1 MPNTAGGEHTHP
13 VIREPDAGSAEVAF
27 SDPGAVEVWDGEGGG
42 SPEIWEAVRVADY
55 MTDLQADINVRVETE
70 LRAETG
76 MDAENQERLE
86 LAKVHASIVVPSLG
100 WSRQLADVMRLAAD
114 GRLIVDSD
122 GLFRQRTEGSGA
134 GRRVSNSR
142 VRLLLKSS
150 FLSLPAGE
158 SSAGAVRPTV
168 QGEQAL
174 FLADLYPEGLHAD
187 DTTAYEA
194 RLKASRRH
202 WRSSEENKD
211 AARRLPP
218 LERWAMKWPED
229 RQPQRLSESEHA
241 DAVYALAVFAYRDLD
256 AVVTR
261 LWKPGVKAGDLV
273 AIGNRL
279 TAAQQKLGQDD
290 RGGAAADLRAAR
302 ALAERY
308 AASIEGDPR
317 AEEANTWT
325 RRLHER
331 IDQYLAHW
339 PGADAP
345 TQSPGR
351 EAAEVLQP
359 VAMAT
364 RRGVPPTHTAEG
376 APLTSP
382 QENVTRPPTSEGA
395 KPIRDGQPE
404 VSDAD
409 SQLATSPPAPSASPQ
424 ASEPP
429 RTAAVPSTAKTAAS
443 GDGAIS
449 AQDTSRLL
457 QVEWTLDLG
466 PTPPPMGDEE
476 RATAIA
482 MRASLPA
489 DGLVDLLAAAYDDQA
504 YSEWKRRYLM
514 SRSAGATQ
522 VGATEVRY
530 EHYANHLEATVG
542 DVSVTVAWP
551 RVRAWV
557 REIATPEVVG
567 FLTKAKAVSR
577 RFPQNRQGEER
588 WQAMGELALA
598 RTLRERVEAA
608 KRQVLDHAIGYL
620 ASRSIPATARRS
632 RPTAASAGGLG
643 LFDADGPFALPPMGE
658 LSQDF
663 DRIIALLP
671 DPGQEAPKRFA
682 PLSELTPGMVIELD
696 DSPIV
701 IAEIDSHPGRV
712 DIIGEHRGP
721 VRPHRVKHSLDLS
734 AESDPALQLAELP
747 PSLAPLIGPVP
758 LREGGTGRGPL
769 VAGHP
774 DANIPIRPGAG
785 RSAPQLPAGPP
796 LPRLDVFVWDE
807 ERRRS
812 HGKAIALR
820 AGGMPPVSAARRQMD
835 PDDPF
840 TQFVD
845 NLEHQL
851 MQLSDRAA
859 EHAVVERAAAEI
871 REGVTDL
878 AARARAYSAE
888 RLRQAEQNP
897 ARLLQITMEP
907 SLSGPFRRL
916 AMNTVMAAIDRAEAA
931 VSEAGQQA
939 RVRAALEAVVCTR
952 PPREPRGD
960 TQADFGDALV
970 PFTSMDERTS
980 ATVAELLATPAQ
992 WEHFNLM
999 AAEVHALTN
1008 RAAAVGEEP
1017 AARFAT
1023 VDEVRLHLSSVA
1035 NEEISGDSGP
1045 QRERAQN
1052 RSRRAARLAAD
1063 PSLELAPSGRLAL
1076 HGSPRDGWHV
1086 VAPGSGAD
1094 VVPWPVRTRKHAL
1107 AFADLMDRLTD
1118 DSGEAHPWDADDF
1131 PGHSGSQVHGVSLLY
1146 DWVTS
1151 SPSHTAYSFRD
1162 RLKGLR
1168 QRSASAGWMEDLA
1181 LHRFSDYG
1189 FIHPAAPDQL
1199 SPGDE
1204 IMFAFDQDE
1213 LTYASAVAGYFP
1225 PPYMRNRAIGTAAV
1239 GADGSLI
1246 PGHWWPEGRPDE
1258 VQKLDLPV
1266 RLREGVRRART
1277 GEYQLHEGI
1286 TAHLPA
1292 SEQRADTSPVAIGQ
1306 AAPQPWVQEAPAAFA
1321 QAPTGLSWVQPEGV
1335 PSDLGAAQS
1344 PGESADSSAQATPGT
1359 GQASAP
1365 VAAEGPREGSD
1376 AERRP
1381 AEPGQGQAEASE
1393 EPAVPGAVRQRG
1405 SMEVALPK
1413 LKKAQRTALE
1423 EVARGLVSR
1432 FGGLF
1437 MKQTHAVRREAA
1449 RSQNAVADL
1458 LEMGLVE
1465 ADGRQVQLTSRGDAW
1480 FAHNGVERPAGS
1492 EESWAAGET
1501 PYLAA
1506 AGSIEQ
1512 SQLLLAPA
1520 SIDYSQASPAQVT
1533 FEPDWPHPPSPA
1545 PFPDNW
1551 YKTSPDEGAIS
1562 AARRQARRA
1571 QERFAHSTARDV
1583 AALAMADDEQR
1594 WIWTRA
1600 RPLAQFD
1607 ENAAAALERLTDPAT
1622 FAYSTQALLNLRAV
1636 LEGVGRGA
1644 TEDYLQRILSAG
1656 SDPAAM
1662 DKAWRTDLGVATDPT
1677 YTTHVRAVV
1686 INYLMQTAA
1695 HAEAAGLDA
1704 VAVIDV
1710 LEDAGGWDGH
1720 LPQFGRSQSG
1730 FPHFPAAEAVVQ
1742 SAQFVASAAREQLM
1756 GASETVQ
1763 AWIEQQ
1769 RNAEDVEPRNPGGLP
1784 AAGREGV
1791 VTVPPGH
1798 GGQAAPTA
1806 GTSAV
1811 HLGDPDQAE
1820 TPEPVLE
1827 ALQVNG
1833 PGDRADTMPPVAA
1846 TGDGAAEPGE
1856 PNRGASAAKK
1866 DGEQASDSA
1875 RLGGAATSEGERADS
1890 QTGPGP
1896 SLEADPQPA
1905 SEESSREARPGGDA
1919 AATQEGANAERWPGA
1934 AYAYAR
1940 EATHDWRR
1948 LVDAMAA
1955 LDESHRT
1962 WPRTSRSHV
1971 ELTNVKSAVSRIDGQ
1986 MPAVPAVL
1994 PEVAHQL
2001 RELDGML
2008 DVVRDDLARSGDEE
2022 LRRRLTPLLSAVT
2035 EAHGQTHDR
2044 TQASARQLT
2053 RNTAGT
2059 WLHPWVTEL
2068 PEGTRANHEVRLAHT
2083 AERPGRILHADG
2095 TLLQHIG
2102 AGEESVAR
2110 PARAAGIVDAPRG
2123 TGAWQVVRFED
2134 GTHEVVHPALLHPAD
2149 QDPYPLQDGI
2159 DLTAEAWALRWQAFD
2174 RAEAAGATAA
2184 VLGAFFVVPGDR
2196 IRVPGRKG
2204 ERTVT
2209 SVEHG
2214 ARRRSGRKQV
2224 AGTALMH
2231 HGAGTVRT
2239 VEYMATDPYAAMP
2252 LALPEVHPG
2261 LAANPFFDPSEV
2273 ILTQDPIPADS
2284 FHKFSYTWSATV
2296 AGGHEG
2302 TYSIT
2307 GDCQGKVRNGIPDH
2321 KTYRVHYA
2329 HGFADGQHEEA
2340 QVWALGLATTLKG
2353 AAEYISAHWTR
2364 SQTGDHRA
2372 EAQQDDYASGLWLL
2386 PDVGE
2391 GEYLVYRPDRSW
2403 ELTSREGNVYDIR
2416 YEGTTR
2422 AGNLEVR
2429 HEGELVGVTTERYE
2443 KKWPQMLAL
2452 VRDHSAPQ
2460 PETPTAAVPSAE
2472 VLADAPE
2479 RDVSPDADVDQA
2491 ATGGHISS
2499 ADEVAR
2505 PDVAVAGAEEPDALF
2520 DLVATEG
2527 ERVGEGIQTA
2537 AQVRPA
2543 GPVVGPMA
2551 QTAETAA
2558 RADLGI
2564 APLEGEGVDEHS
2576 DRFDG
2581 NSRPPA
2587 DSDPGPLQQ
2596 AQLTGDLEP
2605 GHGDL
2610 QEQPGAKPANPTERE
2625 DVPLPRAGRSLQ
2637 EAPVTSH
2644 EEGVTPPQGGRSHQS
2659 RSEAEVAAGTLRA
2672 EPSPEATRDL
2682 ETAGQDSSRESAVPA
2697 GDEDRERPVEEPV
2710 GMAKSSTGHASQND
2724 SAERPATVPTEAEVA
2739 EHADAD
2745 AVDRKSSPRQPPG
2758 AAGAYADPSAYEVA
2772 HEALLA
2778 VLDQHEDWLT
2788 EDAAAAAAADALVTT
2803 SGVAPPA
2810 LAALLALDASAR
2822 TAEGRGDTHAAFA
2835 EQLRHHVRCTQLT
2848 MAKIVVGQATR
2859 TTDLARLRDLHVVAF
2874 EGQFIGFR
2882 QTTDAGEMEVGQY
2895 FGHRADQINQQTTA
2909 AADTAEL
2916 GAETPEEDVTVDE
2929 GDEVGLPAIE
2939 LPDGAG
2945 VFFSHAEGA
2954 PQLHARAVELVRSPP
2969 GTSGELAYLDGRPV
2983 YVMVTEQAGAAEP
2996 ALGALLL
3003 GQSTGNDARTVH
3015 ITAAE
3020 LAAVEPARLMAA
3032 VTAWMAADDAG
3043 ARPLLDYEQ
3052 GPGGAPETPGP
3063 VTATPEAQPTLASRA
3078 PDAAPAAANAAA
3090 EPERAQSP
3098 ADNLMPAAESL
3109 PLPREGAAPMTTPQ
3123 PGPETSELP
3132 QPAAPAA
3139 GRTPTVE
3146 RPVVQPAEGDEQR
3159 PITVPQAPAT
3169 AAPAMPAARQEEL
3182 GAADRLAGLARQ
3194 ALASLGSSREVTATM
3209 AAPDHVLVTVEATG
3223 DTSRDQYLTEGLQQ
3237 ALNTAIT
3244 GQPDRSLDRLRVD
3257 VQHARTGQTLLPAN
3271 GPAPTPANEAVPR
3284 ARLIA
3289 VNAEAARIFA
3299 SRLRTDANAELART
3313 YLHEGDAAAG
3323 IQGRQIPPEVQEQW
3337 GVGYAPSDRSAGR
3350 WDVLAQELQRA
3361 GFSEDELVQSGLA
3374 KRSSKGTLYDAFADR
3389 IMFPIHDQ
3397 VGEIVGFGGRRIDRP
3412 GESGSQAQERGG
3424 PKYLNTRETAI
3435 FRKGEL
3441 VFGLYHPAQAEARQA
3456 SIGPRVGLEGYLDV
3470 IAMARAGEARP
3481 LEQRPVAGAPMGT
3494 ALTKDQL
3501 TALRG
3506 IQDGTPRTHVMF
3518 SDNDPSGQRA
3528 LLNSWDLLLT
3538 TPGTTEVTRAED
3550 VKDAADLWETGV
3562 TSGAGGAQQV
3572 LHALDQRQPL
3582 LDAAVEAQLIDFA
3595 DAAERANHTFDSGA
3609 FNSRSRAAAT
3619 HAARLIH
3626 AEAQH
3631 RAPQDAQELQQAALT
3646 WAKRLHQNWKLPGH
3660 LVATAVLL
3668 GPGNH
3673 DDDHH
3678 NAVYE
3683 QALDLLAADPDGYF
3697 ADDQH
3702 VRSRNSAILADE
3714 HQPTASAAPGTS
3726 PTAGAT
3732 GTGLWPA
3739 GTNRPGAQAP
3749 ATATQA
3755 GEPAAFTMSL
3765 PGPGPSA
3772 TLTEITDRTAAA
3784 YGLHVAVYDRL
3795 GQHAIEDES
3804 PGQLAKPLPLGS
3816 LYGIPLATSGA
3827 DQRTEDPSIVVWLG
3841 TDSLRLSYRRFT
3853 AMTPAEFLAAVEWR
3867 AAAAAGGI
3875 GAPLSR
3881 TWRDAVRT
3889 ILPRSL
3895 PHTPNTDEFAALL
3908 DTVAASAEGRTEET
3922 RRRGRQ
3928 AVELY
3933 TAGHPDL
3940 AVDHLAAAD
3949 HIWVLR
3955 NDGGWVQET
3964 AAAQPSWNDV
3974 SERLAQEAS
3983 VLSQLGQEAAAHPAS
3998 DPTAAELPIAADLT
4012 VAHHSA
4018 HEAMAVLRPYSIGLP
4033 GTVYE
4038 RITDLVAQ
4046 MDSSVPAVRRLRG
4059 PDGERLMGRARSSL
4073 VRALQGLATV
4083 AGKIRLSGLADRLE
4097 RAVARLRGQE
4107 GRPQSERAV
4116 RADRRLQDL
4125 SHTERDLERR
4135 MAAPGTTMQEIG
4147 ELQEQW
4153 IINRARWRAR
4163 YEQIAGQ
4170 PPTTDFL
4177 PSNGLIAGA
4186 PPIPN
4191 PVTGHDLLVTRLRN
4205 RVAEERDIDPH
4216 TGEMSDPW
4224 NPTADLLTGVAWAYQ
4239 QRLIGSIP
4247 TGPDPEGPVLPDQ
4260 LRQAALIVT
4269 ARREASPLTLRRAM
4283 AISAERADRLL
4294 DRLEAQQIL
4303 GPYRPD
4309 ATRTVL
4315 AQSSDIDALLARP
4328 PHPRAPAPRP
4338 PAAVPPPTTPM
4349 EAEGVSET
4357 DLNGRRAEIEE
4368 VVTKFLAEQ
4377 AARTTGQP
4385 DDQGDQAATASRVRT
4400 ATRHEAQA
4408 NALTTRQTTQ
4418 LTPSQF

>member
-1 MPNTAGGEHTHP
+1 M
-13 VIREPDAGSAEVAF
+13 AF
-27 SDPGAVEVWDGEGGG
+27 SDPGTVEVWDGEGGG
-42 SPEIWEAVRVADY
+42 SPEVWEAVRVADY
-55 MTDLQADINVRVETE
+55 MTALGADIDVQVETE
-70 LRAETG
+70 FRAETG
-76 MDAENQERLE
+76 MDEENRLRLE
-86 LAKVHASIVVPSLG
+86 QAKVCASIAVPSLG
-100 WSRQLADVMRLAAD
+100 WSRQLADVLRLAAD
-114 GRLIVDSD
+114 GRLIVDSS

-142 VRLLLKSS
+142 VRLLLEGS
-150 FLSLPAGE
+150 FLRLPAGE
-158 SSAGAVRPTV
+158 SPAGEVRPTV

-174 FLADLYPEGLHAD
+174 FLADVYPEGLHAD
-187 DTTAYEA
+187 DATAYEA
-194 RLKASRRH
+194 RLKTSRRH
-202 WRSSEENKD
+202 WRSSEENKG

-229 RQPQRLSESEHA
+229 RRPQRLSESEHA
-241 DAVYALAVFAYRDLD
+241 DAVLALAVFAYRDLD
-256 AVVTR
+256 QVVTR
-261 LWKPGVKAGDLV
+261 LWKPGIKAGELV
-273 AIGNRL
+273 AIGSRL
-279 TAAQQKLGQDD
+279 TAAEQKLVQDD

-308 AASIEGDPR
+308 AASIEGDRR
-317 AEEANTWT
+317 AEEANTWV
-325 RRLHER
+325 RRLNER
-331 IDQYLAHW
+331 IDQYLVHW
-339 PGADAP
+339 PGADATP
-345 TQSPGR
+345 KTPGR
-351 EAAEVLQP
+351 ERAEVLRP
-359 VAMAT
+359 TAMAT
-364 RRGVPPTHTAEG
+364 RREPPPPLTAEG
-376 APLTSP
+376 AGLTSP
-382 QENVTRPPTSEGA
+382 QENVIRPLASEGA
-395 KPIRDGQPE
+395 KPIQDGQPE
-404 VSDAD
+404 ESAAD
-409 SQLATSPPAPSASPQ
+409 FQPAKSTPAPAASTQ
-424 ASEPP
+424 DREDS
-429 RTAAVPSTAKTAAS
+429 RVPVSLSTVKAPAS
-443 GDGAIS
+443 GDVPTG

-466 PTPPPMGDEE
+466 STPPPLGDEE

-482 MRASLPA
+482 VRASLPS

-504 YSEWKRRYLM
+504 YSEWKRRYLT

-522 VGATEVRY
+522 VGGTEVRY
-530 EHYANHLEATVG
+530 EHYANHLEAAVG
-542 DVSVTVAWP
+542 DISVTVAWP

-577 RFPQNRQGEER
+577 RFPQHVQGEER

-598 RTLRERVEAA
+598 RILRGRVEAA
-608 KRQVLDHAIGYL
+608 KQQVLDHAIGYL
-620 ASRSIPATARRS
+620 ASRSIPATARGG
-632 RPTAASAGGLG
+632 RPSAAPAGGLG
-643 LFDADGPFALPPMGE
+643 LFDLDGRFVLPPIGE

-671 DPGQEAPKRFA
+671 DPGEKAPKRLA
-682 PLSELTPGMVIELD
+682 PLSGLTPGMVIELD
-696 DSPIV
+696 NSPIV
-701 IAEIDSHPGRV
+701 INEINSHPGRV

-721 VRPHRVKHSLDLS
+721 VRPHRLKHSLDLS
-734 AESDPALQLAELP
+734 AESDPTLQLADLP

-758 LREGGTGRGPL
+758 LRERGKARGPL
-769 VAGHP
+769 VDGHP
-774 DANIPIRPGAG
+774 DATIPIRPGAG
-785 RSAPQLPAGPP
+785 QSTPQIPAGPP
-796 LPRLDVFVWDE
+796 RPRLDVYVWDE
-807 ERRRS
+807 ERRRA
-812 HGKAIALR
+812 HGKAIAQR
-820 AGGMPPVSAARRQMD
+820 ADSTPPVSAARRLMD

-851 MQLSDRAA
+851 LKLSGRPAERAA
-859 EHAVVERAAAEI
+859 VEQAAAEI

-878 AARARAYSAE
+878 AVRARDYSAE

-916 AMNTVMAAIDRAEAA
+916 AMNTVMSAIDRAEAA
-931 VSEAGQQA
+931 VSEAGQRA

-952 PPREPRGD
+952 PPRDARGD

-970 PFTSMDERTS
+970 PFTAMDEQTS

-999 AAEVHALTN
+999 AAEVHELTT
-1008 RAAAVGEEP
+1008 RAGAVVEP

-1023 VDEVRLHLSSVA
+1023 VDEVRLHLSSLA
-1035 NEEISGDSGP
+1035 DEEITGDSGP
-1045 QRERAQN
+1045 RHERAQT

-1063 PSLELAPSGRLAL
+1063 PSLELAPSGRLVL
-1076 HGSPRDGWHV
+1076 HGSARDGWHV

-1094 VVPWPVRTRKHAL
+1094 VVPWTVRTRKHAL
-1107 AFADLMDRLTD
+1107 AFADLLARLTD
-1118 DSGEAHPWDADDF
+1118 ASGAAHPWDADDF
-1131 PGHSGSQVHGVSLLY
+1131 LSSSGAQVLGANLLY

-1168 QRSASAGWMEDLA
+1168 FQSSSAGWMETLA

-1213 LTYASAVAGYFP
+1213 LSYASAVAGYFP
-1225 PPYMRNRAIGTAAV
+1225 PPYMRNRAIGTAV
-1239 GADGSLI
+1239 VDADGNLI
-1246 PGHWWPEGRPDE
+1246 PGHWWPERRPDE
-1258 VQKLDLPV
+1258 AQKLDLPV
-1266 RLREGVRRART
+1266 NLREGVRRARP

-1286 TAHLPA
+1286 TAHLPTTEPQVD
-1292 SEQRADTSPVAIGQ
+1292 SSPEGSRQ
-1306 AAPQPWVQEAPAAFA
+1306 ATAQPWGQEAPSAFA
-1321 QAPTGLSWVQPEGV
+1321 EVEPAPSWAQPESV
-1335 PSDLGAAQS
+1335 PSALDATLS
-1344 PGESADSSAQATPGT
+1344 PGDSLNPSNPAETPKERFSAEQ
-1359 GQASAP
+1359 
-1365 VAAEGPREGSD
+1365 
-1376 AERRP
+1376 RP
-1381 AEPGQGQAEASE
+1381 AEPEKTGQRETAAGAAAR
-1393 EPAVPGAVRQRG
+1393 EPARQQNG
-1405 SMEVALPK
+1405 LADFPK
-1413 LKKAQRTALE
+1413 LKKSQRTALDD
-1423 EVARGLVSR
+1423 VARDHVSR

-1437 MKQTHAVRREAA
+1437 VKQTHAVRREAA
-1449 RSQNAVADL
+1449 RSQDAVAYL
-1458 LEMGLVE
+1458 LEIGLAEV
-1465 ADGRQVQLTSRGDAW
+1465 DGQQVRLTSRGTGW
-1480 FAHNGVERPAGS
+1480 YAHYRVERPSGS
-1492 EESWAAGET
+1492 EEIRGSGQA
-1501 PYLAA
+1501 PHLAA
-1506 AGSIEQ
+1506 SRSIDQ
-1512 SQLLLAPA
+1512 SQLLLAPT
-1520 SIDYSQASPAQVT
+1520 SIDYSHTSLPQAS
-1533 FEPDWPHPPSPA
+1533 FEPDWPHPPTLT

-1551 YKTSPDEGAIS
+1551 HKTSPDEGHIK
-1562 AARRQARRA
+1562 AARRQAQRA
-1571 QERFAHSTARDV
+1571 KERFTHSTARDL
-1583 AALAMADDEQR
+1583 AALAIADEKKR
-1594 WIWTRA
+1594 WIWTRTK
-1600 RPLAQFD
+1600 PLAQFD

-1622 FAYSTQALLNLRAV
+1622 LAYTTQALLNLRAA
-1636 LEGVGRGA
+1636 LEDVGRGA
-1644 TEDYLQRILSAG
+1644 TEDYLQRILTAG

-1677 YTTHVRAVV
+1677 YATHVRAVF
-1686 INYLMQTAA
+1686 INYLVKIAA
-1695 HAEAAGLDA
+1695 HADAAGLDA
-1704 VAVIDV
+1704 VAVVDV
-1710 LEDAGGWDGH
+1710 LEDAGGWDGR
-1720 LPQFGRSQSG
+1720 LPQFGKTQSG
-1730 FPHFPAAEAVVQ
+1730 FPHFPAAEAVAQ

-1756 GASETVQ
+1756 GASEQVQ
-1763 AWIEQQ
+1763 TWIQQQ
-1769 RNAEDVEPRNPGGLP
+1769 RNLEDVEPRHRVAPPAIGQQDATTLLPGD
-1784 AAGREGV
+1784 
-1791 VTVPPGH
+1791 
-1798 GGQAAPTA
+1798 GGSGAPIG
-1806 GTSAV
+1806 GTSAD
-1811 HLGDPDQAE
+1811 HTAAADQAE
-1820 TPEPVLE
+1820 VPQPDLETLHVTDVGEPPAPEIDVESPANVIPKDID
-1827 ALQVNG
+1827 Q
-1833 PGDRADTMPPVAA
+1833 GDTSFRADGTFPVPTRDAA
-1846 TGDGAAEPGE
+1846 PEVDEPNPGTAAAEK
-1856 PNRGASAAKK
+1856 NRMGH
-1866 DGEQASDSA
+1866 QASDSTRREGA
-1875 RLGGAATSEGERADS
+1875 TTAERAGAAS
-1890 QTGPGP
+1890 QTGPGRAP
-1896 SLEADPQPA
+1896 VTDPQTPSVGSSQKA
-1905 SEESSREARPGGDA
+1905 SPGGEGAAPQEGDA
-1919 AATQEGANAERWPGA
+1919 ADPGLEPARRRTDA
-1934 AYAYAR
+1934 AYVHPR
-1940 EATHDWRR
+1940 EATGDWRR
-1948 LVDAMAA
+1948 LVDATAA
-1955 LDESHRT
+1955 LGESHRT

-1971 ELTNVKSAVSRIDGQ
+1971 ALTSVQSAVSRIDERT
-1986 MPAVPAVL
+1986 PAIPSVL
-1994 PEVAHQL
+1994 SEVAHQL
-2001 RELDGML
+2001 RELDWML
-2008 DVVRDDLARSGDEE
+2008 GVVRDDLARSGDEE
-2022 LRRRLTPLLSAVT
+2022 LRLRLTPLLSAVI
-2035 EAHGQTHDR
+2035 EAHEQTHSR

-2053 RNTAGT
+2053 RNAVGT
-2059 WLHPWVTEL
+2059 WLHPWVTER
-2068 PEGTRANHEVRLAHT
+2068 PEGTRAIHEVRLAHT
-2083 AERPGRILHADG
+2083 AERPGRVLHADG

-2102 AGEESVAR
+2102 AGEEPAARSV
-2110 PARAAGIVDAPRG
+2110 RAAGIIDAPRG

-2134 GTHEVVHPALLHPAD
+2134 GTYEVVHPALLHPAG
-2149 QDPYPLQDGI
+2149 QDPYPLPDGV
-2159 DLTAEAWALRWQAFD
+2159 DLQAEAWAMRWQAFD
-2174 RAEAAGATAA
+2174 RAEAAGTTTAA
-2184 VLGAFFVVPGDR
+2184 LGAFLVVPGDR

-2209 SVEHG
+2209 RVEHG

-2224 AGTALMH
+2224 AGTALTH
-2231 HGAGTVRT
+2231 RGAGTVRT
-2239 VEYMATDPYAAMP
+2239 AEYMATDPFAA
-2252 LALPEVHPG
+2252 LQVALPGTPPA
-2261 LAANPFFDPSEV
+2261 LAPNPLGDPSEV
-2273 ILTQDPIPADS
+2273 TLTQDPVPADS

-2329 HGFADGQHEEA
+2329 HGFAAGQDEEA

-2364 SQTGDHRA
+2364 SQTADHRA
-2372 EAQQDDYASGLWLL
+2372 EAQQDRYASGLWLL

-2403 ELTSREGNVYDIR
+2403 ELTSREGDVYDIR

-2460 PETPTAAVPSAE
+2460 PAGPAAAVPSAE
-2472 VLADAPE
+2472 VLVDDPE
-2479 RDVSPDADVDQA
+2479 RKVSADADVDQA
-2491 ATGGHISS
+2491 AADGHLGS

-2505 PDVAVAGAEEPDALF
+2505 PDVAAAGAEEPDALF
-2520 DLVATEG
+2520 DLVEPEG
-2527 ERVGEGIQTA
+2527 SRGGEGMRTA
-2537 AQVRPA
+2537 AQDKPA
-2543 GPVVGPMA
+2543 GPEVGPMA
-2551 QTAETAA
+2551 QPAETAA
-2558 RADLGI
+2558 RDDLGV
-2564 APLEGEGVDEHS
+2564 APLEGEGVEEHG

-2581 NSRPPA
+2581 NSHPPA
-2587 DSDPGPLQQ
+2587 DSSPGPREQ
-2596 AQLTGDLEP
+2596 AQLTGDVEP
-2605 GHGDL
+2605 GRGDL
-2610 QEQPGAKPANPTERE
+2610 QEQPDAKPANPTAQE
-2625 DVPLPRAGRSLQ
+2625 DAPLPRAGRSLQ
-2637 EAPVTSH
+2637 GAPVTSH
-2644 EEGVTPPQGGRSHQS
+2644 EEGVTPRQGGRSPQS
-2659 RSEAEVAAGTLRA
+2659 RSEAEDAAGTQRA
-2672 EPSPEATRDL
+2672 EPRPEAARDL
-2682 ETAGQDSSRESAVPA
+2682 QTAGQDASRETAVPA
-2697 GDEDRERPVEEPV
+2697 GAEDRQRPVEEPA
-2710 GMAKSSTGHASQND
+2710 GMTKPSTGHAPQND
-2724 SAERPATVPTEAEVA
+2724 YAESPATEPTTPEAA
-2739 EHADAD
+2739 EHADTD
-2745 AVDRKSSPRQPPG
+2745 PVDTKAPLRQPLG
-2758 AAGAYADPSAYEVA
+2758 EVGAYADPAAYEEA

-2778 VLDQHEDWLT
+2778 VLDQHEVWLT

-2803 SGVAPPA
+2803 NGVAPPA
-2810 LAALLALDASAR
+2810 LTALLALDVAAR
-2822 TAEGRGDTHAAFA
+2822 SAEGREDAHAAFA

-2848 MAKIVVGQATR
+2848 MAKTVVGQATR

-2895 FGHRADQINQQTTA
+2895 LGHRADQINQQSMA
-2909 AADTAEL
+2909 PADTAEL
-2916 GAETPEEDVTVDE
+2916 GAETAEEDVTMDE
-2929 GDEVGLPAIE
+2929 GDDVGLPALE

-2983 YVMVTEQAGAAEP
+2983 YVMVTEQPDAAAP
-2996 ALGALLL
+2996 GLGALLL
-3003 GQSTGNDARTVH
+3003 GQSMGNDARTVH

-3032 VTAWMAADDAG
+3032 VSAWMAADDAG
-3043 ARPLLDYEQ
+3043 ARPLLNYEQ
-3052 GPGGAPETPGP
+3052 GTGGAPETPGT
-3063 VTATPEAQPTLASRA
+3063 VTAAPEAQPTLVSSA
-3078 PDAAPAAANAAA
+3078 PDSAPPAADAAV
-3090 EPERAQSP
+3090 EPERAQPP
-3098 ADNLMPAAESL
+3098 ADKLMPAAESL
-3109 PLPREGAAPMTTPQ
+3109 PLPREDAAPMTTPE
-3123 PGPETSELP
+3123 PGPEPSERP
-3132 QPAAPAA
+3132 QPTSPAV
-3139 GRTPTVE
+3139 GQTPTIE

-3159 PITVPQAPAT
+3159 PISAPQAPAA
-3169 AAPAMPAARQEEL
+3169 AAPATPAARPEEL
-3182 GAADRLAGLARQ
+3182 GAADRLAGLASQ

-3223 DTSRDQYLTEGLQQ
+3223 DTSRDRYLTEGLQQ

-3271 GPAPTPANEAVPR
+3271 GPAPISANEAVPR

-3299 SRLRTDANAELART
+3299 SHLRTDANAELART

-3350 WDVLAQELQRA
+3350 WDVLAQELMRA

-3374 KRSSKGTLYDAFADR
+3374 KRSKRGTLYDAFADR
-3389 IMFPIHDQ
+3389 VMFPIHNQ

-3412 GESGSQAQERGG
+3412 GESGSQSQERGG
-3424 PKYLNTRETAI
+3424 PKYINTGETAI

-3456 SIGPRVGLEGYLDV
+3456 GIGPRVGLEGYLDV
-3470 IAMARAGEARP
+3470 IAMARAAEARP

-3501 TALRG
+3501 SALRG
-3506 IQDGTPRTHVMF
+3506 IQDGTPRTHVLF
-3518 SDNDPSGQRA
+3518 SDNDASGQRV
-3528 LLNSWDLLLT
+3528 LLDNWDLLLT
-3538 TPGTTEVTRAED
+3538 TPGATEVTRAED
-3550 VKDAADLWETGV
+3550 VKDAADLWEAGV
-3562 TSGAGGAQQV
+3562 TSGAGGAEPV
-3572 LHALDQRQPL
+3572 LRVLDQRQPL
-3582 LDAAVEAQLIDFA
+3582 LDAAVEAQLMDFA
-3595 DAAERANHTFDSGA
+3595 DATERANHTFNSGA
-3609 FNSRSRAAAT
+3609 LNARSRAAAAQ
-3619 HAARLIH
+3619 AARLIH
-3626 AEAQH
+3626 AESQH
-3631 RAPQDAQELQQAALT
+3631 RAPQDAQELQRAALT
-3646 WAKRLHQNWKLPGH
+3646 WAKRLHQSWQLPGY

-3678 NAVYE
+3678 NAIYE
-3683 QALDLLAADPDGYF
+3683 QALDLLAADHDGYF

-3714 HQPTASAAPGTS
+3714 HQPTEPTAPGTS
-3726 PTAGAT
+3726 PIAGAT
-3732 GTGLWPA
+3732 GTGRWPA
-3739 GTNRPGAQAP
+3739 GTSRPGAQAP
-3749 ATATQA
+3749 ATATQTGA
-3755 GEPAAFTMSL
+3755 PAAFTMSL

-3816 LYGIPLATSGA
+3816 LYGISLATSGA

-3853 AMTPAEFLAAVEWR
+3853 AMTPAEFLAAIEWR

-3875 GAPLSR
+3875 GEPLSH

-3895 PHTPNTDEFAALL
+3895 PHTPNTEDFAALL
-3908 DTVAASAEGRTEET
+3908 DTVAASAEGRTDET
-3922 RRRGRQ
+3922 RRRAHQ
-3928 AVELY
+3928 AVDLY

-3955 NDGGWVQET
+3955 NDGVWVQET

-3974 SERLAQEAS
+3974 SEDLAQEAS

-3998 DPTAAELPIAADLT
+3998 DAAAAEPPIAADLT

-4073 VRALQGLATV
+4073 VRALEGLATV
-4083 AGKIRLSGLADRLE
+4083 AGKIRLSGLANRLE
-4097 RAVARLRGQE
+4097 RAVARLRGQD
-4107 GRPQSERAV
+4107 GQPHPERAV

-4135 MAAPGTTMQEIG
+4135 MAAPGTTMQEVG

-4177 PSNGLIAGA
+4177 PNNGLIAGA

-4315 AQSSDIDALLARP
+4315 AQSGDIDVLLAGP
-4328 PHPRAPAPRP
+4328 PHPRTPAPRP
-4338 PAAVPPPTTPM
+4338 PVAVPPPTTPPI
-4349 EAEGVSET
+4349 EAQGVSET

-4368 VVTKFLAEQ
+4368 VVTRFLAEQ

-4385 DDQGDQAATASRVRT
+4385 GDQGDQAATASRVRT
-4400 ATRHEAQA
+4400 ASRHEAQA
-4408 NALTTRQTTQ
+4408 NALTTRQTT